1 MNDKIMAKN
10 KFLTILFWG
19 SLWGI
24 FEATL
29 GWGLHLIHF
38 RGEALVL
45 YPIGIYCMLNAMQR
59 FKGNANIGMLVASV
73 ASLVKLANL
82 FMLPSIPAYWVIN
95 PAIAIL
101 LEGGVFAVF
110 CQIKLKK
117 AFDLPCAFALTIIS
131 FLIFRGWQMMMSE
144 ITTGNPYI
152 QREFDLLFIATWLLE
167 ATAQGV
173 ILVLLYRLRNYIVIQ
188 FKPIRFE
195 QSFAIPAFIIALIAT
210 LWFN

>member
-1 MNDKIMAKN
+1 MITKRNR
-10 KFLTILFWG
+10 FLTILFWG

-29 GWGLHLIHF
+29 GWGLHLMHF

-59 FKGNANIGMLVASV
+59 LNGGAKIGMSVAAV

-82 FMLPSIPAYWVIN
+82 FMIPLVPAYWVIN

-101 LEGGVFAVF
+101 LEGGVFALF
-110 CQIKLKK
+110 CQSQSKNL
-117 AFDLPCAFALTIIS
+117 FDLPVAFMLVFLS
-131 FLIFRGWQMMMSE
+131 FFIFRGWQIIMSN
-144 ITTGNPYI
+144 TTVGNPDV
-152 QREFDLLFIATWLLE
+152 QRGFDLFIIGTWLLE
-167 ATAQGV
+167 VVAQGV
-173 ILVLLYRLRNYIVIQ
+173 ILFLLYRLRNYIVIQ
-188 FKPIRFE
+188 FKQIRFE
-195 QSFAIPAFIIALIAT
+195 RTFAIPAFIMALITT